1 MRKIALVLAAVLV
14 LLMPVRASA
23 AVTQTLSD
31 ATLTIADGR
40 VNFEAYYQSDAS
52 SDYIVMDVLLWRN
65 QMCLLDETVTGYGVL
80 TFSDYIVAFSGW
92 EYTLEVKVTVNGT
105 AQPAMYDY
113 AYCP

>member
-23 AVTQTLSD
+23 AVTDVYGDAVLS
-31 ATLTIADGR
+31 IADGK
-40 VNFEAYYQSDAS
+40 VTFETYYYANDP

-65 QMCLLDETVTGYGVL
+65 QMCLVDETITGYFGVS
-80 TFSDYIVAFSGW
+80 FSDYIVARSGW

>member
-14 LLMPVRASA
+14 LLTPVRVSA
-23 AVTQTLSD
+23 AETAIYSD
-31 ATLTIADGR
+31 ASLTIADGR
-40 VNFEAYYQSDAS
+40 VTFETYYQSDDP

-65 QMCLLDETVTGYGVL
+65 QMCLVDETITGYFGVS
-80 TFSDYIVAFSGW
+80 FSDYIVARSGW

>member
-14 LLMPVRASA
+14 LLMPIRASA
-23 AVTQTLSD
+23 AVTQSWSD
-31 ATLTIADGR
+31 ATLTIADGK
-40 VNFEAYYQSDAS
+40 VNFEAYYYVIDP

-65 QMCLLDETVTGYGVL
+65 QMCLVDETVTGYGEL
-80 TFSDYIVAFSGW
+80 TFSDYIVARSGW
-92 EYTLEVKVTVNGT
+92 EYMLEVKVTVNGT